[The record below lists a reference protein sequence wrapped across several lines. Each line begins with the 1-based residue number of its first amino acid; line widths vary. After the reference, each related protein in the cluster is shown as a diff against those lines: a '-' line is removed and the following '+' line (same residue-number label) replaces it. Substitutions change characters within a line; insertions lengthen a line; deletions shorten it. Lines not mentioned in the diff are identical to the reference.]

1 MNMENNEKEINNNQP
16 EVRENILISLEKSLN
31 EYDELYKKL
40 S

>member
-1 MNMENNEKEINNNQP
+1 MDMENNEKEIDQNQP
-16 EVRENILISLEKSLN
+16 EVREEVLVSLEKSLN

>member
-1 MNMENNEKEINNNQP
+1 MDMEYNEKEIDQNQP
-16 EVRENILISLEKSLN
+16 EVREEVLVSLEKSLN

>member
-1 MNMENNEKEINNNQP
+1 MENNEKEINNNQP

>member
-1 MNMENNEKEINNNQP
+1 MDMENNEKEIGQNQP
-16 EVRENILISLEKSLN
+16 EVREEVLVSLEKSLN